1 MEKGEFITFVE
12 KSKPFI
18 FGKQKLIAKRCK
30 LSYEKLRNYL
40 NGLAPDKET
49 RITIA
54 NQIKLILIDSKKDI
68 DKIIKK

>member
-1 MEKGEFITFVE
+1 MEKGKFITFVE
-12 KSKPFI
+12 ESRPFL
-18 FGKQKLIAKRCK
+18 FGKQTALAEKCGM
-30 LSYEKLRNYL
+30 SYPKLRNYL